1 MSAAEDLP
9 NPSEEIEVSPET
21 LAALLEAGPSNQLRL
36 IDCREEDEW
45 HLCRIE
51 GSQLVPLS
59 EFAERVAAWEA
70 DDEVGIVVYCHHGMR
85 SLRATQF
92 LRGQGFAKTFS
103 LAGGIDAWSTAIDP
117 KVPRY

>member
-1 MSAAEDLP
+1 MLSLP
-9 NPSEEIEVSPET
+9 DAGQTEEVSPEE
-21 LAALLEAGPSNQLRL
+21 LKPLLDAGAVRV